1 MDVRSLSYLLEVSE
15 IRNQNG
21 RINLLCI
28 EKVLI
33 CQQRKEYPKL
43 MLLNLLNML
52 KVNYETR
59 EDEENR
65 NDNLNNTIV

>member
-1 MDVRSLSYLLEVSE
+1 
-15 IRNQNG
+15 
-21 RINLLCI
+21 
-28 EKVLI
+28 
-33 CQQRKEYPKL
+33 

>member
-33 CQQRKEYPKL
+33 CQQRKAYPKL